1 MNSIRTHRHMRR
13 LSLAIAV
20 VMVLSL
26 VPVSFGPAFGDGAKK
41 SVLVFPL
48 TNAAEGAPADVGRSA
63 ATALALAIS
72 DLPGFEA
79 VQFSTTSATVRR
91 AVSEG
96 RLRQIDIEDENRDLG
111 SSLIIGKALGVDYIL
126 IGTVQSLVEHE
137 DPMSVDVMLSG
148 QVYDVAASVDADTGE
163 PLAEPKVDRAF
174 GTTGSSLAR
183 ARYTGSV
190 LPLIREALDD
200 AAAKAA
206 QALIGRVPEGAV
218 TAKAKKASSTY
229 KWVLLG
235 LLVAGLALAANNSD
249 DGGAG
254 GSSPDALPP
263 RNLVVEDQDGA
274 VRLTWDEPTGTTLT
288 LLRYEIYRATDG
300 GTFSRI
306 DAGDVTAG
314 RTFFNDYSTLS
325 GSHIYQYRMR
335 ALYTSGESSPYVV
348 SGAVNV
354 TK

>member
-20 VMVLSL
+20 VMVMSL
-26 VPVSFGPAFGDGAKK
+26 VPVTLGPAFGDGASK
-41 SVLVFPL
+41 SVLVFTL
-48 TNAAEGAPADVGRSA
+48 DNAAEGAPADIGRSA
-63 ATALALAIS
+63 ATALSLAIS

-96 RLRQIDIEDENRDLG
+96 RLRQIDIEDESRDLG
-111 SSLIIGKALGVDYIL
+111 SSLTIGKALGVDYIL
-126 IGTVQSLVEHE
+126 VGSVRSLERRD
-137 DPMSVDVMLSG
+137 DPTSIDVMLSG
-148 QVYDVAASVDADTGE
+148 QVYDVAASVDPDTGE
-163 PLAEPKVDRAF
+163 PVAEPKVDTAF
-174 GTTGSSLAR
+174 GASGSSMAR
-183 ARYTGSV
+183 TRYTGSD

-206 QALIGRVPEGAV
+206 QALAGRVPEDAV
-218 TAKAKKASSTY
+218 TAKPRKSSSTY

-249 DGGAG
+249 GGGGG
-254 GSSPDALPP
+254 GSSPEAFPP
-263 RNLVVEDQDGA
+263 RNVVVEDQDGA

-300 GTFSRI
+300 GAFGRI
-306 DAGDVTAG
+306 DAGDVMAG
-314 RTFFNDYSTLS
+314 TTFFNDYSTLT

-335 ALYTSGESSPYVV
+335 ALYTSGDASPYAV